1 MQSMTTH
8 VVQCYQERLLTEIT
22 LQLLLRQW
30 LKLQRAQ
37 RNLSITRDGSI
48 SISYSLRMI
57 LQMRFAIGAAHSL
70 DAKAIIVLTRS
81 GKTAWA
87 LSSYRPACPIIA
99 ATVSERAA
107 RQLNLAWGVVP
118 VKSEEVDSAD
128 KLFEYAV
135 EKAVETE
142 ELAEGDLVVIVA
154 GGSLQEGAPAD
165 MIKLKRITAADLNK

>member
-1 MQSMTTH
+1 MAEIAES
-8 VVQCYQERLLTEIT
+8 TEKSIDYKEWFHQHQ
-22 LQLLLRQW
+22 LQLENDSTN
-30 LKLQRAQ
+30 AIC
-37 RNLSITRDGSI
+37 NA
-48 SISYSLRMI
+48 
-57 LQMRFAIGAAHSL
+57 AIGAAHSL

-128 KLFEYAV
+128 KFFSYAV

-142 ELAEGDLVVIVA
+142 RLSEGDLVVIVA

-165 MIKLKRITAADLNK
+165 MIKIQNNQWHHHSHPSLYM